1 MTSFI
6 EHLQEALA
14 PAYELGPE
22 LQGAGMSRVFV
33 ATDLA
38 LSRKVVVKVLPPDL
52 AAGVNRDRFRRE
64 IQLAAQL
71 QHPHIV
77 PLLSA
82 GEHDELLY
90 YTMPFIE
97 GESLRARLERKAKLN
112 VREVMRMLHDVVDAL
127 DYAHVR
133 GVVHRDIKPGNILTQ
148 GQHALVTDFGVAKAL
163 SAALPVSGMTSS
175 GMAIG
180 TPAYMA
186 PEQLAADPAADQ
198 RVDIYAVG
206 LLAYELLSGESPF
219 VGPSPTATM
228 AAQLTRDPDP
238 IDSIRTD
245 VPPALSLMIMRCL
258 AKDPDRRPQTA
269 SALLTELES
278 IPIPSGPTTPTQTMR
293 IAATGG
299 KRRASPTLMTAV
311 AGAAILAAAALFASR
326 GRDHRTAMNPVAAA
340 ADSVAA
346 AAPGVPAPP
355 PAPGAD
361 SSGTVSQAGRAVL
374 TREDS
379 LAIARAVR
387 EQLGSA
393 PAAAPNAKAGTS
405 TATKGGTEVAAA
417 DRRVIDSI
425 VRASLAEWSR
435 PGPVAS
441 GALANL
447 PRYLERAGRVR
458 FDTLHVPGMTSAGG
472 PRRVVITEPQP
483 STAHPELTQ
492 VGTTVVNGLRDA
504 LRRKKDYQVAGQS
517 AVREVLGRTREASQV
532 AAELGA
538 DVIASVDVIPV
549 PGDSVVML
557 VKIRDLSAQP
567 QYSYRVAGGRTM
579 PAADLPGAVGA
590 TIDAALGYIDEMSAA
605 PRRSTR
611 VVVVPEIAR
620 DKP

>member
-1 MTSFI
+1 MTTFI
-6 EHLQEALA
+6 EHLRDALA

-33 ATDLA
+33 ANDVA
-38 LSRKVVVKVLPPDL
+38 LGRKVVVKVLPPDL

-82 GEHDELLY
+82 GEHGELLY

-97 GESLRARLERKAKLN
+97 GESLRSRLERKARLS

-127 DYAHVR
+127 DYAHAR

-228 AAQLTRDPDP
+228 AAQLTRDPAP
-238 IDSIRTD
+238 IDTIRGD
-245 VPPALSLMIMRCL
+245 VPPALSAVIMRCL
-258 AKDPDRRPQTA
+258 AKAPELRPQTA
-269 SALLTELES
+269 SDLLAELEL
-278 IPIPSGPTTPTQTMR
+278 IPMPSGPSTPTQTMPMQ
-293 IAATGG
+293 AV
-299 KRRASPTLMTAV
+299 RRRVSPTLMTAG
-311 AGAAILAAAALFASR
+311 AGLLLLGAAALFASR
-326 GRDHRTAMNPVAAA
+326 GRTAPPA
-340 ADSVAA
+340 ADSASTTAA
-346 AAPGVPAPP
+346 AVPAAPAAP
-355 PAPGAD
+355 EPAPA
-361 SSGTVSQAGRAVL
+361 GTTSQAARAVL
-374 TREDS
+374 TRDDS
-379 LAIARAVR
+379 LAIAQAVR
-387 EQLGSA
+387 AQLAA
-393 PAAAPNAKAGTS
+393 PAARGTTRS
-405 TATKGGTEVAAA
+405 PTAAEKQAAVA

-435 PGPVAS
+435 PGAVGP
-441 GALANL
+441 ALRDL
-447 PRYLERAGRVR
+447 PRYMERVGRMR
-458 FDTLHVPGMTSAGG
+458 LDTLQLPGVASRSG
-472 PRRVVITEPQP
+472 PRRVVITEPQASP
-483 STAHPELTQ
+483 AHPELSAIGASV
-492 VGTTVVNGLRDA
+492 VGSLRSALSHRKEYQLVDQNTVRG
-504 LRRKKDYQVAGQS
+504 
-517 AVREVLGRTREASQV
+517 VLSQTREASQV
-532 AAELGA
+532 AARLGA
-538 DVIASVDVIPV
+538 DVIASVDLIPV
-549 PGDSVVML
+549 PGDSVVLL

-579 PAADLPGAVGA
+579 AASELPAGAGPMV
-590 TIDAALGYIDEMSAA
+590 DAALGYIDEMTGA

-611 VVVVPEIAR
+611 IVVVPEPPATPDR
-620 DKP
+620 

>member
-1 MTSFI
+1 MATFI

-38 LSRKVVVKVLPPDL
+38 LGRKVVVKVLPPDL

-97 GESLRARLERKAKLN
+97 GESLRARLERKAALP
-112 VREVMRMLHDVVDAL
+112 VRDVMRMLHDVVDAL
-127 DYAHVR
+127 EYAHER

-228 AAQLTRDPDP
+228 AAQLTRDPP
-238 IDSIRTD
+238 PLDSVRAD
-245 VPPALSLMIMRCL
+245 VPAALSAVIMRCL

-269 SALLTELES
+269 AALLAELEA
-278 IPIPSGPTTPTQTMR
+278 IPIPSGPTTPAQTTPIR
-293 IAATGG
+293 ALTP
-299 KRRASPTLMTAV
+299 RRRVSPTLATAV
-311 AGAAILAAAALFASR
+311 GGAAVLAAAAFFASR
-326 GRDHRTAMNPVAAA
+326 QQ
-340 ADSVAA
+340 
-346 AAPGVPAPP
+346 AAPATVAHDSTSAPSAAPAPP
-355 PAPGAD
+355 APPASPTRD
-361 SSGTVSQAGRAVL
+361 STQSQAGRAVL

-387 EQLGSA
+387 QQLGAGSA
-393 PAAAPNAKAGTS
+393 TSPSAAKTEG
-405 TATKGGTEVAAA
+405 KGVAVT
-417 DRRVIDSI
+417 DRKVIDSI

-435 PGPVAS
+435 PGPN
-441 GALANL
+441 GPALANL
-447 PRYLERAGRVR
+447 PRYYEQAGKVR
-458 FDTLHVPGMTSAGG
+458 FDTLRMPGPLSPAGQ
-472 PRRVVITEPQP
+472 RRVVVTEPLP
-483 STAHPELTQ
+483 AAGHPELTSASSE
-492 VGTTVVNGLRDA
+492 VAHDLRQA
-504 LRRKKDYQVAGQS
+504 LARKKDYQVVGQG
-517 AVREVLGRTREASQV
+517 AVNRVLSRTREVSQV

-538 DVIASVDVIPV
+538 DVIASVDVLPV

-567 QYSYRVAGGRTM
+567 QFSYRVAGGRTL
-579 PAADLPGAVGA
+579 PAAGVADAVSS
-590 TIDAALGYIDEMSAA
+590 TVDAALAYIDEMSAA

-611 VVVVPEIAR
+611 VVVVPNAT
-620 DKP
+620 P

>member
-33 ATDLA
+33 ATDVA

-97 GESLRARLERKAKLN
+97 GESLRSRLERKTKLN

-127 DYAHVR
+127 DYAHER

-238 IDSIRTD
+238 IDSIRSD
-245 VPPALSLMIMRCL
+245 VPPALSLVIMRCL

-269 SALLTELES
+269 AALLAELES

-293 IAATGG
+293 VAAVTR
-299 KRRASPTLMTAV
+299 KRKPSPTLLTA
-311 AGAAILAAAALFASR
+311 AGGLVILVAAALFASQ
-326 GRDHRTAMNPVAAA
+326 GRDHRAATPPAIA
-340 ADSVAA
+340 ADSTRTVGG
-346 AAPGVPAPP
+346 GVPAPP
-355 PAPGAD
+355 PAPQAPAE
-361 SSGTVSQAGRAVL
+361 SAGTSSQAGRAVL
-374 TREDS
+374 TRDDS

-387 EQLGSA
+387 QQLGAA
-393 PAAAPNAKAGTS
+393 PAAEPNAKS
-405 TATKGGTEVAAA
+405 TAKTGTQVAAA

-435 PGPVAS
+435 PGPNTPT
-441 GALANL
+441 LANL
-447 PRYLERAGRVR
+447 PRYMERVGRFR
-458 FDTLHVPGMTSAGG
+458 LDTLRVPGAAGVAG

-483 STAHPELTQ
+483 TAGHPELTSA
-492 VGTTVVNGLRDA
+492 GTAVVHGLREA
-504 LRRKKDYQVAGQS
+504 LARKKDYQVAGQGS
-517 AVREVLGRTREASQV
+517 VSRVLARTREVSQV

-538 DVIASVDVIPV
+538 DVIASVDIIPV

-567 QYSYRVAGGRTM
+567 QFSYRVAGGRTL
-579 PAADLPGAVGA
+579 PASGLADAVGP
-590 TIDAALGYIDEMSAA
+590 TVDAALGYIDEMSAA

-611 VVVVPEIAR
+611 VVVVPDAT
-620 DKP
+620 P

>member
-1 MTSFI
+1 
-6 EHLQEALA
+6 
-14 PAYELGPE
+14 
-22 LQGAGMSRVFV
+22 MSRVFV

-127 DYAHVR
+127 DYAHER

-238 IDSIRTD
+238 IDSIRSD

-278 IPIPSGPTTPTQTMR
+278 IPIPSGPTTPSQTR
-293 IAATGG
+293 RVSAATTAA
-299 KRRASPTLMTAV
+299 KRRASPTLVTAV
-311 AGAAILAAAALFASR
+311 GGVAILVAAALFASH
-326 GRDHRTAMNPVAAA
+326 GRDHRAAMNSAA
-340 ADSVAA
+340 ADSLRS
-346 AAPGVPAPP
+346 AAPPVPAPP
-355 PAPGAD
+355 AAPG
-361 SSGTVSQAGRAVL
+361 SGSAGTTSQAGRAIL

-387 EQLGSA
+387 EQLGAA
-393 PAAAPNAKAGTS
+393 PSAAPNAKAS
-405 TATKGGTEVAAA
+405 ASAATKAGAQVAAA
-417 DRRVIDSI
+417 DRKVIDSI

-435 PGPVAS
+435 PGPGAS
-441 GALANL
+441 AALANL
-447 PRYLERAGRVR
+447 PRYMERAGRVR
-458 FDTLHVPGMTSAGG
+458 LDTLRIPGMTPASG
-472 PRRVVITEPQP
+472 PRRVVITEPQA
-483 STAHPELTQ
+483 SAAHPELTR
-492 VGTTVVNGLRDA
+492 VGTSVVNGLRDA
-504 LRRKKDYQVAGQS
+504 LRGKKDYQVAGQS

-579 PAADLPGAVGA
+579 PAADLPGAVGP

>member
-1 MTSFI
+1 MATFI

-38 LSRKVVVKVLPPDL
+38 LGRKVVVKVLPPDL

-97 GESLRARLERKAKLN
+97 GESLRARLERKAALP
-112 VREVMRMLHDVVDAL
+112 VRDVMRMLHDVVDAL
-127 DYAHVR
+127 EYAHER

-228 AAQLTRDPDP
+228 AAQLTRDPP
-238 IDSIRTD
+238 PLDSVRAD
-245 VPPALSLMIMRCL
+245 VPAALSAVIMRCL

-269 SALLTELES
+269 AALLAELEA
-278 IPIPSGPTTPTQTMR
+278 IPIPSGPTTPAHTTPMR
-293 IAATGG
+293 AVQR
-299 KRRASPTLMTAV
+299 RRASPTLVTAV
-311 AGAAILAAAALFASR
+311 AGAAVLAAAALYSSR
-326 GRDHRTAMNPVAAA
+326 PH
-340 ADSVAA
+340 A
-346 AAPGVPAPP
+346 AAPAVVVGDSAPP
-355 PAPGAD
+355 ASASSAPPASPPAGA
-361 SSGTVSQAGRAVL
+361 GGANSQAGRAVL

-387 EQLGSA
+387 QQLGATPSTSA
-393 PAAAPNAKAGTS
+393 S
-405 TATKGGTEVAAA
+405 ATKSDGKGVAVA
-417 DRRVIDSI
+417 DRKVIDSI

-435 PGPVAS
+435 PGPN
-441 GALANL
+441 GPALGNL
-447 PRYLERAGRVR
+447 PRYFEQAGRLR
-458 FDTLHVPGMTSAGG
+458 FDTLRVPGVPSPNGQ
-472 PRRVVITEPQP
+472 RRVVITEPLP
-483 STAHPELTQ
+483 SAGHPELTRASTE
-492 VGTTVVNGLRDA
+492 VAHDLRQA
-504 LRRKKDYQVAGQS
+504 LARKKDYEVVGQGS
-517 AVREVLGRTREASQV
+517 VNRVLSRTREVSQV

-538 DVIASVDVIPV
+538 DVIASVDVLPV

-567 QYSYRVAGGRTM
+567 QFSYRVAGGRTL
-579 PAADLPGAVGA
+579 PASGVADAVSS
-590 TIDAALGYIDEMSAA
+590 TVDAALGYIDEMSAA

-611 VVVVPEIAR
+611 VVVVPNAT
-620 DKP
+620 P

>member
-1 MTSFI
+1 
-6 EHLQEALA
+6 
-14 PAYELGPE
+14 
-22 LQGAGMSRVFV
+22 
-33 ATDLA
+33 
-38 LSRKVVVKVLPPDL
+38 
-52 AAGVNRDRFRRE
+52 
-64 IQLAAQL
+64 
-71 QHPHIV
+71 
-77 PLLSA
+77 
-82 GEHDELLY
+82 
-90 YTMPFIE
+90 
-97 GESLRARLERKAKLN
+97 
-112 VREVMRMLHDVVDAL
+112 
-127 DYAHVR
+127 
-133 GVVHRDIKPGNILTQ
+133 
-148 GQHALVTDFGVAKAL
+148 
-163 SAALPVSGMTSS
+163 
-175 GMAIG
+175 MAIG

-228 AAQLTRDPDP
+228 AAQLTRDPEP
-238 IDSIRTD
+238 IDSIRSD

-311 AGAAILAAAALFASR
+311 GGAAILVAAALFASR
-326 GRDHRTAMNPVAAA
+326 GRDHRAEGPAVAA
-340 ADSVAA
+340 ADSLRT
-346 AAPGVPAPP
+346 AAPAVPAPP

-361 SSGTVSQAGRAVL
+361 STGTVSQAGRAVL

-387 EQLGSA
+387 EQLGAA
-393 PAAAPNAKAGTS
+393 PAAAPNAKAGAS
-405 TATKGGTEVAAA
+405 TATKGGTQVAAA

-435 PGPVAS
+435 PGPTAS

-447 PRYLERAGRVR
+447 PRYLERADRMR
-458 FDTLHVPGMTSAGG
+458 FDTLHVPGMTPAGG

-483 STAHPELTQ
+483 SAAHPELTQ
-492 VGTTVVNGLRDA
+492 VGSSVVNGLRDA
-504 LRRKKDYQVAGQS
+504 LRRKKDYQVVGRG
-517 AVREVLGRTREASQV
+517 AVSQVLGRTREASQV

-579 PAADLPGAVGA
+579 PAADLPGSVGA
-590 TIDAALGYIDEMSAA
+590 TIDAALGYIDEMSSA

-620 DKP
+620 EKP

>member
-1 MTSFI
+1 MTTFI
-6 EHLQEALA
+6 EHLRDALA

-33 ATDLA
+33 ANDVA
-38 LSRKVVVKVLPPDL
+38 LGRKVVVKVLPPDL

-82 GEHDELLY
+82 GEHGELLY

-97 GESLRARLERKAKLN
+97 GESLRSRLERKARLS

-127 DYAHVR
+127 DYAHER

-228 AAQLTRDPDP
+228 AAQLTRDPAP
-238 IDSIRTD
+238 IDSIRGD
-245 VPPALSLMIMRCL
+245 VPPALSAVIMRCL
-258 AKDPDRRPQTA
+258 AKAPELRPQTA
-269 SALLTELES
+269 AALLAELEI
-278 IPIPSGPTTPTQTMR
+278 IPIPSGPSTPTQTMR
-293 IAATGG
+293 LPAT
-299 KRRASPTLMTAV
+299 RRRVSPTLMTA
-311 AGAAILAAAALFASR
+311 AGGVLLLAAAAIFASR
-326 GRDHRTAMNPVAAA
+326 GRTATPVAADSTS
-340 ADSVAA
+340 DSVAKVA
-346 AAPGVPAPP
+346 TTPAPP
-355 PAPGAD
+355 AAPAT
-361 SSGTVSQAGRAVL
+361 GTASQAGRAVL
-374 TREDS
+374 TRDDS
-379 LAIARAVR
+379 LAIAQAVR
-387 EQLGSA
+387 AQLGSA
-393 PAAAPNAKAGTS
+393 PAARGANRSTS
-405 TATKGGTEVAAA
+405 AAATPPAVA

-435 PGPVAS
+435 PGVTGPSVRS
-441 GALANL
+441 LS
-447 PRYLERAGRVR
+447 RYAEQLGRMR
-458 FDTLHVPGMTSAGG
+458 FDTLRLPGTAPRSG
-472 PRRVVITEPQP
+472 PRRVVITDPQV
-483 STAHPELTQ
+483 SAAHPELTAIGGSV
-492 VGTTVVNGLRDA
+492 VGSLRNA
-504 LRRKKDYQVAGQS
+504 LGARKEYQLVDQN
-517 AVREVLGRTREASQV
+517 AVRGVLAQTREASQV
-532 AAELGA
+532 AARLGA
-538 DVIASVDVIPV
+538 DVIASVDLIPV
-549 PGDSVVML
+549 PGDSVVLL
-557 VKIRDLSAQP
+557 VKIRDLTAQP

-579 PAADLPGAVGA
+579 ATAELPAGAGPMV
-590 TIDAALGYIDEMSAA
+590 DAALGYNDEMTGA

-611 VVVVPEIAR
+611 IVVVPEPPATPDR
-620 DKP
+620 

>member
-1 MTSFI
+1 
-6 EHLQEALA
+6 
-14 PAYELGPE
+14 
-22 LQGAGMSRVFV
+22 MSRVFV
-33 ATDLA
+33 ATDVA

-127 DYAHVR
+127 DYAHER

-175 GMAIG
+175 GTAIG

-238 IDSIRTD
+238 IDSIRSD

-278 IPIPSGPTTPTQTMR
+278 IPIPSGPTTPSQTR
-293 IAATGG
+293 RVSAATTAA
-299 KRRASPTLMTAV
+299 KRRASPTLVTAV
-311 AGAAILAAAALFASR
+311 GGVAILVAAALFASH
-326 GRDHRTAMNPVAAA
+326 GRDHRAAMNSAA
-340 ADSVAA
+340 ADSLRS
-346 AAPGVPAPP
+346 AAPPVPAPP
-355 PAPGAD
+355 AAPG
-361 SSGTVSQAGRAVL
+361 SGSAGTTSQAGRAIL

-387 EQLGSA
+387 EQLGAA
-393 PAAAPNAKAGTS
+393 PSAAPNAKAS
-405 TATKGGTEVAAA
+405 ASAATKAGAQVAAA
-417 DRRVIDSI
+417 DRKVIDSI

-435 PGPVAS
+435 PGPGAS
-441 GALANL
+441 AALANL
-447 PRYLERAGRVR
+447 PRYMERAGRVR
-458 FDTLHVPGMTSAGG
+458 LDTLRIPGMTPASG
-472 PRRVVITEPQP
+472 PRRVVITEPQA
-483 STAHPELTQ
+483 SAAHPELTR
-492 VGTTVVNGLRDA
+492 VGTSVVNGLRDA
-504 LRRKKDYQVAGQS
+504 LRGKKDYQVAGQS

-579 PAADLPGAVGA
+579 PAADLPGAVGP

>member
-1 MTSFI
+1 
-6 EHLQEALA
+6 
-14 PAYELGPE
+14 
-22 LQGAGMSRVFV
+22 MSRVFV
-33 ATDLA
+33 ATDVA

-97 GESLRARLERKAKLN
+97 GESLRARLERKARLN
-112 VREVMRMLHDVVDAL
+112 VREVMRILHDVVDAL
-127 DYAHVR
+127 DYAHER

-228 AAQLTRDPDP
+228 AAQLTRDPEP
-238 IDSIRTD
+238 IDSIRSD
-245 VPPALSLMIMRCL
+245 VPPALSLVIMRCL
-258 AKDPDRRPQTA
+258 AKDPDRRPRTA

-293 IAATGG
+293 IKATGG

-311 AGAAILAAAALFASR
+311 GGAAILVAAALFASR
-326 GRDHRTAMNPVAAA
+326 GRDHRTEGPAVA
-340 ADSVAA
+340 ADSLRT
-346 AAPGVPAPP
+346 AAPAVPAPP

-361 SSGTVSQAGRAVL
+361 STGTVSQAGRAVL

-387 EQLGSA
+387 EQLGAA
-393 PAAAPNAKAGTS
+393 PAAAPNAKAGAS
-405 TATKGGTEVAAA
+405 TATKGGTQVATA

-435 PGPVAS
+435 PGPAAN

-447 PRYLERAGRVR
+447 PRYMERAERLR
-458 FDTLHVPGMTSAGG
+458 LDTLHVPGTAAPGG

-483 STAHPELTQ
+483 SAAHPELTQ
-492 VGTTVVNGLRDA
+492 VGSTVVNGLRDA
-504 LRRKKDYQVAGQS
+504 LRRKKDYQVVGRG
-517 AVREVLGRTREASQV
+517 AVSQVLGRTREASQV

-549 PGDSVVML
+549 PGDSVVMR

-579 PAADLPGAVGA
+579 PAADLPASVGA
-590 TIDAALGYIDEMSAA
+590 TIDAALGYIDEMSSA

-620 DKP
+620 EKP

>member
-1 MTSFI
+1 
-6 EHLQEALA
+6 
-14 PAYELGPE
+14 
-22 LQGAGMSRVFV
+22 MSRVFV

-82 GEHDELLY
+82 GEHAELLY

-127 DYAHVR
+127 DYAHER

-228 AAQLTRDPDP
+228 AAQLTRDPEP
-238 IDSIRTD
+238 IDSIRSD
-245 VPPALSLMIMRCL
+245 VPPALSLVIMRCL

-293 IAATGG
+293 IAAAPG

-311 AGAAILAAAALFASR
+311 GGAVILAAAALFASR
-326 GRDHRTAMNPVAAA
+326 GRDHPAALNPPAAA
-340 ADSVAA
+340 ADSTRTAGPAA
-346 AAPGVPAPP
+346 PAPP
-355 PAPGAD
+355 PTPGTAPAGT
-361 SSGTVSQAGRAVL
+361 SSEAGRAIL

-387 EQLGSA
+387 EQLGAA
-393 PAAAPNAKAGTS
+393 PSPAPNAKTPSAAAK
-405 TATKGGTEVAAA
+405 ATQVAAA

-435 PGPVAS
+435 PGPAANA
-441 GALANL
+441 ALANL
-447 PRYLERAGRVR
+447 PRYVERTGRMR
-458 FDTLHVPGMTSAGG
+458 LDTLRLPGMTTAGG
-472 PRRVVITEPQP
+472 PRRVVITEPQA
-483 STAHPELTQ
+483 SAAHPELTR

-504 LRRKKDYQVAGQS
+504 LSRKKDYQVAGQS
-517 AVREVLGRTREASQV
+517 AVREVLGHTREASQV

-611 VVVVPEIAR
+611 VIIAPEIAR
-620 DKP
+620 EKQ

>member
-1 MTSFI
+1 
-6 EHLQEALA
+6 
-14 PAYELGPE
+14 
-22 LQGAGMSRVFV
+22 MSRVFV
-33 ATDLA
+33 ATDTA

-82 GEHDELLY
+82 GEHGELLY

-97 GESLRARLERKAKLN
+97 GESLRARLQRKAPLN

-127 DYAHVR
+127 DYAHER

-228 AAQLTRDPDP
+228 AAQLTRDPEPLDAV
-238 IDSIRTD
+238 RTD
-245 VPPALSLMIMRCL
+245 VPPALSAVIMRCL
-258 AKDPDRRPQTA
+258 AKAPEDRPQTA
-269 SALLTELES
+269 SVLLAELES
-278 IPIPSGPTTPTQTMR
+278 IPIPSGPTTPTQTTRMTPVTR
-293 IAATGG
+293 
-299 KRRASPTLMTAV
+299 RRASPTLLT
-311 AGAAILAAAALFASR
+311 AGAGALVLIAAALYASR
-326 GRDHRTAMNPVAAA
+326 ARNQGVAAA
-340 ADSVAA
+340 DTARAT
-346 AAPGVPAPP
+346 VPAVPTPP
-355 PAPGAD
+355 PAPVVAAD
-361 SSGTVSQAGRAVL
+361 SGGAGGGTTTQAGRAVL

-387 EQLGSA
+387 QQLGAA
-393 PAAAPNAKAGTS
+393 PAAAPNAK
-405 TATKGGTEVAAA
+405 TAPRAEGQVAAA

-435 PGPVAS
+435 PGAINP
-441 GALANL
+441 ALGNL
-447 PRYLERAGRVR
+447 PRYLERAGRIR
-458 FDTLHVPGMTSAGG
+458 FDTLHVPGPTAPGG
-472 PRRVVITEPQP
+472 PRRIVITEPQP
-483 STAHPELTQ
+483 SATHPELSRI
-492 VGTTVVNGLRDA
+492 GNSVVSGLRDA
-504 LRRKKDYQVAGQS
+504 LRRKKDYQVSGQT
-517 AVREVLGRTREASQV
+517 AVREVLSRTREVSQV

-579 PAADLPGAVGA
+579 PAAELAGAVGP

-611 VVVVPEIAR
+611 VVVMPDVAR

>member
-1 MTSFI
+1 MTTFI
-6 EHLQEALA
+6 EHLRDALA

-33 ATDLA
+33 ANDVA
-38 LSRKVVVKVLPPDL
+38 LGRKVVVKVLPPDL

-82 GEHDELLY
+82 GEHGELLY

-97 GESLRARLERKAKLN
+97 GESLRSRLERKARLS

-127 DYAHVR
+127 DYAHAR

-228 AAQLTRDPDP
+228 AAQLTRDPAP
-238 IDSIRTD
+238 IDSIRGD
-245 VPPALSLMIMRCL
+245 VPPALSAVIMRCL
-258 AKDPDRRPQTA
+258 AKAPELRPQTA
-269 SALLTELES
+269 ADLLAELEL
-278 IPIPSGPTTPTQTMR
+278 IPLPSGPSTPTQ
-293 IAATGG
+293 ATRVTPA
-299 KRRASPTLMTAV
+299 RRRVSPTLVTAA
-311 AGAAILAAAALFASR
+311 AGIVLLAAAAVFASR
-326 GRDHRTAMNPVAAA
+326 GRTATPATDSTPGAVAA
-340 ADSVAA
+340 VP
-346 AAPGVPAPP
+346 AAPASP
-355 PAPGAD
+355 PAPAV
-361 SSGTVSQAGRAVL
+361 GTTSQAARAVL
-374 TREDS
+374 TRDDS
-379 LAIARAVR
+379 LAIAQAVR
-387 EQLGSA
+387 AQLGSA
-393 PAAAPNAKAGTS
+393 PPARGNAQTS
-405 TATKGGTEVAAA
+405 TRGASQATVA

-435 PGPVAS
+435 PGLV
-441 GALANL
+441 GTALRDL
-447 PRYLERAGRVR
+447 PRYTERLQHLRL
-458 FDTLHVPGMTSAGG
+458 DTLRLPGSTAPTG
-472 PRRVVITEPQP
+472 PRRIVITEPQVP
-483 STAHPELTQ
+483 SAHPELAAIGASV
-492 VGTTVVNGLRDA
+492 VGGLRDA
-504 LRRKKDYQVAGQS
+504 LGHQKGYQLVDQN
-517 AVREVLGRTREASQV
+517 AVRGVLAKTREASQV
-532 AAELGA
+532 AARLDA
-538 DVIASVDVIPV
+538 DVIASVDLIPV
-549 PGDSVVML
+549 PGDSVVLL
-557 VKIRDLSAQP
+557 VKIRDLTAQP

-579 PAADLPGAVGA
+579 AASELPAGAGPM
-590 TIDAALGYIDEMSAA
+590 IDAALGYIDEMTSA
-605 PRRSTR
+605 PRRTTR
-611 VVVVPEIAR
+611 IVVVPDPPATPDR
-620 DKP
+620 

>member
-6 EHLQEALA
+6 EHLREALA

-33 ATDLA
+33 ATDVA

-82 GEHDELLY
+82 GEHGELLY

-97 GESLRARLERKAKLN
+97 GESLRARLERKARLN
-112 VREVMRMLHDVVDAL
+112 VRDVMRMLHDVVDAL
-127 DYAHVR
+127 DYAHER

-228 AAQLTRDPDP
+228 AAQLTRDPEP

-245 VPPALSLMIMRCL
+245 VPPALSLVIMRCL

-293 IAATGG
+293 IRAP
-299 KRRASPTLMTAV
+299 KRKMSPTLLTAGGAVLVLV
-311 AGAAILAAAALFASR
+311 AGALFASR
-326 GRDHRTAMNPVAAA
+326 GRDEPAAMGSAAA
-340 ADSVAA
+340 ADSLRPPVA
-346 AAPGVPAPP
+346 GVPTPP
-355 PAPGAD
+355 PAPRAD
-361 SSGTVSQAGRAVL
+361 STGTTSQAARAIL
-374 TREDS
+374 TRDDS

-387 EQLGSA
+387 EQLGGA
-393 PAAAPNAKAGTS
+393 PAAAPNAKAAKPG
-405 TATKGGTEVAAA
+405 APMAAA

-435 PGPVAS
+435 PGPAANA
-441 GALANL
+441 ALATL
-447 PRYLERAGRVR
+447 PRYTENAGRIR
-458 FDTLHVPGMTSAGG
+458 FDTLHIPGMTLAGG
-472 PRRVVITEPQP
+472 ARRVVITEPQP

-492 VGTTVVNGLRDA
+492 VGTSVVNGLRDA
-504 LRRKKDYQVAGQS
+504 LRRKKDYQVVGRG
-517 AVREVLGRTREASQV
+517 AVSQVLSHTREASQV

-579 PAADLPGAVGA
+579 PAADLPGAVA
-590 TIDAALGYIDEMSAA
+590 STIDAALGYIDEMGAA

-611 VVVVPEIAR
+611 VMVVPEIAR
-620 DKP
+620 EKP